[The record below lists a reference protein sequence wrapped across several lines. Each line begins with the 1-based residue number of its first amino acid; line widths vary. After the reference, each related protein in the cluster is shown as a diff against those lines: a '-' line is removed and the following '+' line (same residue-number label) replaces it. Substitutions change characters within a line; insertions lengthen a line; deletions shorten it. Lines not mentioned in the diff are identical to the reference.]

1 MVMGFGRSFSQ
12 GGRSLCPKAF
22 FQGANSD
29 EISFYQLETQ
39 RKTFFT
45 EIVIRNCQVSKS
57 RGLSLCTPF
66 RHSWSWLTELR
77 NPKCKPTP
85 LFERCFTENSKTRR
99 RDWKQFQELS
109 GEQSF
114 NKILWRLTIT
124 VFSKRSYF
132 LTEVCHQ
139 IFSPN
144 FPILEIFRK

>member
-12 GGRSLCPKAF
+12 GGGSLCPKAF

-45 EIVIRNCQVSKS
+45 ENVMRNCQISKS

-77 NPKCKPTP
+77 NPKFKPTP
-85 LFERCFTENSKTRR
+85 LFERCFIENSKTRR
-99 RDWKQFQELS
+99 RDWKL
-109 GEQSF
+109 
-114 NKILWRLTIT
+114 IPRTVWRAII
-124 VFSKRSYF
+124 
-132 LTEVCHQ
+132 Q
-139 IFSPN
+139 QDP
-144 FPILEIFRK
+144 LEIDYHSFFKAIIF